1 IIGTLINVKP
11 VLHVDNDGRLIPLN
25 NVRGRKKAL
34 IALVDQMQSRI
45 NGFEAQ
51 NDTICIS
58 HGDCPEDAEFVAN
71 QVKERF
77 GIQNVLI
84 NYVNATIGSHSGPGT
99 VALFFMGNPR

>member
-1 IIGTLINVKP
+1 
-11 VLHVDNDGRLIPLN
+11 HVDNDGRLIPLN

-84 NYVNATIGSHSGPGT
+84 NYV
-99 VALFFMGNPR
+99 